1 MYCSRKRY
9 WGQYMW
15 GRRYFCGTVG
25 EVKQRMIEEYRKA
38 GKRRWVRQFFDGEE

>member
-1 MYCSRKRY
+1 
-9 WGQYMW
+9 MW

-38 GKRRWVRQFFDGEE
+38 GKRRWERQFFDRGRMTTSVEL